1 MTTNPDRAGTWR
13 VEVRDA
19 GGAVLDQKT
28 FVVGPS

>member
-1 MTTNPDRAGTWR
+1 MTASPDRAGTWR

-19 GGAVLDQKT
+19 AGAVLGQKT